1 MRRIGSWL
9 WSKRSALLF
18 AAVALCSLPGMVRLA
33 RQTIA
38 LAPLDVE
45 ARRVAV
51 MGDFYASLRTV
62 PRDEPAAIL
71 LLGKN
76 ALDRGVFVNYYL
88 YPTPARMHQ
97 DRLST
102 DAPRSIVAVA
112 AEGPIRRT
120 VIAHPPPR
128 EERQIFIVPFVA
140 SAIGKDSYTTEAVF
154 EGDARVT
161 LWLQPFGVTKTV
173 TAPYVFSD
181 VVQELL
187 GRRGTGWLQVQATKP
202 VRAGFWFVARAD
214 AIATPLPLNIDV
226 NTGVTTPRTF
236 HGGERLWLLNP
247 YNGPT
252 VATVNG
258 QPQFLPALEL
268 RMQPAA
274 PVTRVEGDVIAFT
287 SEKMAFTW

>member
-9 WSKRSALLF
+9 WSKRSVLLF
-18 AAVALCSLPGMVRLA
+18 AAVAASSLAGMVRLM

-38 LAPLDVE
+38 LAPLDFE

-71 LLGKN
+71 LLGKD

-102 DAPRSIVAVA
+102 AAPRSIVAVA

-120 VIAHPPPR
+120 VIAHAPPT
-128 EERQIFIVPFVA
+128 EESQVFIVPFVA
-140 SAIGKDSYTTEAVF
+140 SAIGKDSYTTEALF
-154 EGDARVT
+154 EGDAKVT
-161 LWLQPFGVTKTV
+161 LRLLPFGVTKTI

-181 VVQELL
+181 VVQEML
-187 GRRGTGWLQVQATKP
+187 GRRGTGWLRVEATKP

-214 AIATPLPLNIDV
+214 ALATPLPLNIAV
-226 NTGVTTPRTF
+226 NTPRTF

-247 YNGPT
+247 YNVPT

-258 QPQFLPALEL
+258 QQHVLPVHEL

-274 PVTRVEGDVIAFT
+274 PVMRVDGDVIAFT

>member
-1 MRRIGSWL
+1 MGSWL
-9 WSKRSALLF
+9 WSKRSVLLF
-18 AAVALCSLPGMVRLA
+18 AAVAACSLPGIVPLV

-38 LAPLDVE
+38 LAPLGVE

-102 DAPRSIVAVA
+102 DAPRSVVAVA
-112 AEGPIRRT
+112 AEGPVRRT
-120 VIAHPPPR
+120 VIAHAPPGVAA
-128 EERQIFIVPFVA
+128 QTFIVPFVA

-161 LWLQPFGVTKTV
+161 LRLMPFGVTRTI

-181 VVQELL
+181 VVQEIL
-187 GRRGTGWLQVQATKP
+187 GRRGTGWLRVEATKP

-214 AIATPLPLNIDV
+214 AIATPLPLNI
-226 NTGVTTPRTF
+226 GVTTPRTF

-247 YNGPT
+247 HNVPT

-258 QPQFLPALEL
+258 QQQFLPALEL

>member
-18 AAVALCSLPGMVRLA
+18 AAVAACSLPGMVRLV

-51 MGDFYASLRTV
+51 MGDFYSSLRAV
-62 PRDEPAAIL
+62 PRNEPAAIL

-88 YPTPARMHQ
+88 YPTPARMHH

-120 VIAHPPPR
+120 VIAHPPPA
-128 EERQIFIVPFVA
+128 EESQVFIVPFVA

-154 EGDARVT
+154 EGDAEVT
-161 LWLQPFGVTKTV
+161 LRLLPFGVTKTI

-181 VVQELL
+181 VVQEIL
-187 GRRGTGWLQVQATKP
+187 GRRGTGWLRVEATKP
-202 VRAGFWFVARAD
+202 VRAAFWFVARAD
-214 AIATPLPLNIDV
+214 AVSTPLPLM
-226 NTGVTTPRTF
+226 THSTPASRTF

-247 YNGPT
+247 SNVPT
-252 VATVNG
+252 VAAING
-258 QPQFLPALEL
+258 QPQLLPAHEL

>member
-1 MRRIGSWL
+1 L
-9 WSKRSALLF
+9 
-18 AAVALCSLPGMVRLA
+18 AACSLPGMVRLV

-38 LAPLDVE
+38 LAPLDIE

-62 PRDEPAAIL
+62 PRNEPAAIL

-97 DRLST
+97 DPLST

-120 VIAHPPPR
+120 VIAHPPPSA
-128 EERQIFIVPFVA
+128 ESQTFIVPFVA

-161 LWLQPFGVTKTV
+161 LTLLPFGVTKTI

-187 GRRGTGWLQVQATKP
+187 GRRATGWLRVEATKP

-214 AIATPLPLNIDV
+214 AIATPLPLNLA
-226 NTGVTTPRTF
+226 VTTPRTF
-236 HGGERLWLLNP
+236 QGGERLWLLNP
-247 YNGPT
+247 HNVPT
-252 VATVNG
+252 AAIVNG
-258 QPQFLPALEL
+258 QPQLLSAHEL
-268 RMQPAA
+268 RMQPAT
-274 PVTRVEGDVIAFT
+274 PVTHVEGDVIAFT